1 MHDDGEHIS
10 CQEVVELVT
19 AYLDEALPTEEM
31 TLFEQHLNFCD
42 GCVWY
47 VDQMR
52 ITVATVGRVREEDV
66 PVETRE
72 RLLAAFRGWRGS

>member
-1 MHDDGEHIS
+1 MTDSPDHIS

-19 AYLDEALPTEEM
+19 AYLEGALPADETA
-31 TLFEQHLNFCD
+31 LFEQHLSFCE

-47 VDQMR
+47 VEQMR
-52 ITVATVGRVREEDV
+52 GTIAAAGRISAEDIAD
-66 PVETRE
+66 EDRE